1 MTKGRERGYKC
12 SEETIAKM
20 KESQRLW
27 RERRKAK
34 ELRDTACSLCFEYAR
49 PEDYPFLHPL
59 CQDRASCKIRKLFF
73 RFLQDFRRI
82 N

>member
-1 MTKGRERGYKC
+1 MPGRPPGIPH
-12 SEETIAKM
+12 SEEAKAKM
-20 KESQRLW
+20 RLGHA
-27 RERRKAK
+27 RRKAK
-34 ELRDTACSLCFEYAR
+34 LLRDTACSLCFEYAR

-73 RFLQDFRRI
+73 RFLLDFRRI